1 MEKNNQTNGL
11 AGSHQWKVKE
21 QVQSYFSGQEINW
34 RFLSPLVPFWE
45 AAMTASLKS
54 IQGASRFAWPGN
66 ELCLSPSPTY
76 SPAILFQKKKYSF
89 IYFGFPSLQEFI
101 NQAITTKYLKSTPPI
116 TTQRYKYAWYLY
128 LNILS
133 WSSLQT
139 TFLSDRTSAKR
150 ILSKSDVTKTRQDLY
165 RSCC

>member
-1 MEKNNQTNGL
+1 MEKNNQTNVSVMSENRKWL
-11 AGSHQWKVKE
+11 AHISGRWKNKFTI
-21 QVQSYFSGQEINW
+21 YFLGQEINW

-76 SPAILFQKKKYSF
+76 SPAILFQKKNTPLYTS
-89 IYFGFPSLQEFI
+89 GSLPSKKFL

-150 ILSKSDVTKTRQDLY
+150 ILSK
-165 RSCC
+165 